1 MSEFDREDVLVSAFD
16 AYRAETDPL
25 IRPEGTAAAFSAVR
39 HRRRVRT
46 AGVAA
51 CTVLAMLAGG
61 GTYATLGA
69 PPLGDP
75 NPGITLTTAP
85 PPSALPSP
93 SAPPVAP
100 SAAVTGGDLLGLA
113 DAALDL
119 HALAVVPE
127 DCPGGWTRFRDGRA
141 GTRYIDSVV
150 STDLDDDGTP
160 ELVALIYCRF
170 GEIPLGQV
178 VAFRRDGDKFVTIGV
193 VAQIEPHT
201 VGSQGTPDAVERIR
215 RITGAGPGLV
225 RVEVGNIE
233 TAYSDPSDGP
243 VGIWQWRVFRWNGE
257 GFTQV
262 AGSPSF
268 AFEQVGNRFSTT
280 VSGLAFGPAVGGRRP
295 ATLTVTVDVL
305 ADLAPDRPVS
315 VLVSL
320 PAASGFKVERGGCV
334 DGAQNWVLC
343 RFAELSPGLRTL
355 TFEFDFPADPV
366 EQIMRALRFSHLHVR
381 VGDQEF
387 VRAKLGT

>member
-1 MSEFDREDVLVSAFD
+1 MSDLDREDVLVSAFD
-16 AYRAETDPL
+16 SYRAETDPL
-25 IRPEGTAAAFSAVR
+25 IRPEGAAAAFSTVR

-51 CTVLAMLAGG
+51 CAVLAVLVGG
-61 GTYATLGA
+61 GTYATLAG
-69 PPLGDP
+69 PPQGDP
-75 NPGITLTTAP
+75 NPGVTLTTAP
-85 PPSALPSP
+85 QRSAAASPSP
-93 SAPPVAP
+93 RPVSP
-100 SAAVTGGDLLGLA
+100 SPAVTGGDLLGLA

-119 HALAVVPE
+119 HAFAVFPGE
-127 DCPGGWTRFRDGRA
+127 CPGGWTKFDDGKA
-141 GTRYIDSVV
+141 GNRYIDSVV

-160 ELVALIYCRF
+160 ELVALIFCRP

-178 VAFRRDGDKFVTIGV
+178 VAFRRDDDKFVTIGV

-201 VGSQGTPDAVERIR
+201 VGSERTPNAVERIR
-215 RITGAGPGLV
+215 KITGAGPGQV

-233 TAYSDPSDGP
+233 ATYSDLSDGP
-243 VGIWQWRVFRWNGE
+243 VGIWQWRVFRWNGD

-262 AGSPSF
+262 AGSPAF
-268 AFEQVGNRFSTT
+268 AFEQSGGWFSVT
-280 VSGLAFGPAVGGRRP
+280 VDRLAFGPAVGGRRP

-305 ADLAPDRPVS
+305 AELDPGRPLS

-320 PAASGFKVERGGCV
+320 PAASGYKVERNGCA

-366 EQIMRALRFSHLHVR
+366 EQIMRELRFSHLHLR

-387 VRAKLGT
+387 MRSKLGT